1 MRIRSTATEAPQ
13 PCRRAVRARFL
24 VYVALPLF
32 LSATGT
38 HCPFGNTKEARG
50 FTKINRNGFGYL
62 ENLVDMNDYPWGLQY
77 FQPDGSE
84 TGFIYCSTGNGIDD
98 QILYQIGQLKLP
110 IPPLRPGEVRRYRLD
125 VGNRVWQSSLD
136 IRDFEDGPE
145 FQTTGFRSLRVYKP
159 ENMPNYLYAGS
170 LSADAALWRSAS
182 GEPGDW
188 EKIWS
193 YGDRG
198 SIRAAAVHNGLLYF
212 AVLPG
217 GEIGTGRGVHI
228 CPRRRKYWQ
237 VVGDG
242 FGDQPT
248 AAFGR
253 WPPSTAISTFPS
265 RTSSRVSRSG
275 KWKAKATRP
284 ALRCAY

>member
-159 ENMPNYLYAGS
+159 DGMPTCLYAGS
-170 LSADAALWRSAS
+170 LSADAAPWRSAS

-188 EKIWS
+188 VFCPTATA
-193 YGDRG
+193 DRSAPPP
-198 SIRAAAVHNGLLYF
+198 SIGFTYF

-217 GEIGTGRGVHI
+217 GEIGTGRGQHI